1 MPDSRTLERSIVLHG
16 VIFCAG
22 QITLLTIVFASYR
35 MAWPRFFLYL
45 AIMLLYHGSLTAFL
59 LSRKTDFH
67 VEGMEA
73 PLPRV
78 NLSNSLTFAR
88 LSSIPT
94 LLFLIVQASSFFLVP
109 ILLPFAC
116 LVFATDF
123 ADGIVARRRHQ
134 VTFVGRYLDSTSDY
148 LMIVAVS
155 IIFLY
160 YSLIPTWFFVLIV
173 ARLVLFAFG
182 MAMLALREG
191 KANPVATFL
200 GKASIFATMVL
211 YVLELAQLFRVPV
224 IGDRLVVTVIEWV
237 VAAIIVASVADKGIY
252 LRRRFA
258 EVPPRPKDTGRTQS
272 SAGGGR
278 TRGGRAK
285 GAS

>member
-1 MPDSRTLERSIVLHG
+1 MPTSKTLERSIVVHG

-22 QITLLTIVFASYR
+22 QIALLTIIFASYR
-35 MAWPRFFLYL
+35 MAWPRFFLFL
-45 AIMLLYHGSLTAFL
+45 SVMLIYHGSLTAFL
-59 LSRKTDFH
+59 LSRKADFH
-67 VEGMEA
+67 VEGGA
-73 PLPRV
+73 TPLARV
-78 NLSNSLTFAR
+78 NLSNSLTLAR

-94 LLFLIVQASSFFLVP
+94 LLFLIIQASSFFLVP
-109 ILLPFAC
+109 VLLPFAC

-123 ADGIVARRRHQ
+123 ADGIVARVRHQ

-148 LMIVAVS
+148 LMIIAVS

-160 YSLIPTWFFVLIV
+160 YSLIPAWFFVLIV

-191 KANPVATFL
+191 KADPVATFL

-211 YVLELAQLFRVPV
+211 YVLELAELFRVPV
-224 IGDRLVVTVIEWV
+224 IGDRLVVTIMEWV
-237 VAAIIVASVADKGIY
+237 VAAIIVASVADKGIF

-258 EVPPRPKDTGRTQS
+258 QIPPRL
-272 SAGGGR
+272 
-278 TRGGRAK
+278 RGSGRAQSGIPGGHIK
-285 GAS
+285 GGTAKRAS

>member
-1 MPDSRTLERSIVLHG
+1 VPTSKTLERSIVLHG

-22 QITLLTIVFASYR
+22 QITLLTTIFVSYR
-35 MAWPRFFLYL
+35 MAWPRFFLFL
-45 AIMLLYHGSLTAFL
+45 AVMLIYHGSLTAFL
-59 LSRKTDFH
+59 LSRKVDFH
-67 VEGMEA
+67 VEGGET
-73 PLPRV
+73 PLTRV

-94 LLFLIVQASSFFLVP
+94 LLFLIIQASSFFLVP

-123 ADGIVARRRHQ
+123 ADGIVARMRHQ

-148 LMIVAVS
+148 LMIIAVS

-160 YSLIPTWFFVLIV
+160 YSLIPAWFFVLII

-191 KANPVATFL
+191 KADPVATFL

-211 YVLELAQLFRVPV
+211 YVLELAQHFRVSV
-224 IGDRLVVTVIEWV
+224 IGDRLVVTIMEWV
-237 VAAIIVASVADKGIY
+237 VATIIVVSVADKGIF

-258 EVPPRPKDTGRTQS
+258 QVPPRPKDSGRAQIGA
-272 SAGGGR
+272 AGGGIK
-278 TRGGRAK
+278 GGKAKRAL
-285 GAS
+285 